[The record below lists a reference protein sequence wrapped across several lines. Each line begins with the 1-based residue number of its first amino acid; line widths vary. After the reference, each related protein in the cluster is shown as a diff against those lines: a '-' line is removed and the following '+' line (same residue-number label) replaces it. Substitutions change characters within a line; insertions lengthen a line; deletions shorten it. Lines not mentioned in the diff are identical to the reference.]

1 MPEAL
6 GEAEHLIAALLGLP
20 SPTRRRPEKFR
31 HDLMGAL
38 HAWLLALA
46 RETPIVLAGEDL
58 QWSDPS
64 TLEVLR
70 VLQDRLVTAPV
81 LIVLTKRPD
90 CDLGFTPRAEM
101 VLDRLDASDARSLA
115 RRLAARRSIKPRS
128 PTASQSA
135 RTACHCSSR
144 SCWQRSRRTPTATV
158 SKLVAE
164 LPASTT
170 RWTRRGLG
178 DGTDR
183 IRRRSKLH
191 GAAGSGRS
199 GYLG

>member
-6 GEAEHLIAALLGLP
+6 GEAGHLIAALLGLP
-20 SPTRRRPEKFR
+20 TPDLPPPEKFR

-90 CDLGFTPRAEM
+90 YSWFTPRSEM

-115 RRLAARRSIKPRS
+115 RRLAARRSIKPEIADRVAERS
-128 PTASQSA
+128 DGVPLFIEELLAAVTQDA
-135 RTACHCSSR
+135 
-144 SCWQRSRRTPTATV
+144 TATV
-158 SKLVAE
+158 SQARYRAPCKHDSMDWAGPWRWHRSPPSSVE
-164 LPASTT
+164 ASP
-170 RWTRRGLG
+170 
-178 DGTDR
+178 
-183 IRRRSKLH
+183 S
-191 GAAGSGRS
+191 S
-199 GYLG
+199 